1 MGLHLAPAGTPR
13 FRPLFWPT
21 VFTVPVVVLLL
32 GLGFWQIERLFWKR
46 ELIAQR
52 QAAATAAPIAA
63 PRSLEEARGMKFHP
77 VTDQGVFLHDKE
89 IFLGATSEAGRNGYQ
104 VLTPLREPGGR
115 IVFVNRGFI
124 PAEFKDRAVRSD
136 GQIAG
141 AVRVRGLLRL
151 PPTEKP
157 AWFLPD
163 NRADLNYWFWV
174 DLPAMAAADGLDR
187 VAPFYIDADAT
198 PNPGGWPKGAVTRL
212 ALRNDHLQYAIT
224 WFSLAVAL
232 IVIYF
237 LYHRRHV
244 RSG

>member
-1 MGLHLAPAGTPR
+1 
-13 FRPLFWPT
+13 LFWPT
-21 VFTVPVVVLLL
+21 VFTVPIVLLCL
-32 GLGFWQIERLFWKR
+32 GLGFWQVERLFWKR

-52 QAAATAAPIAA
+52 QAAVAAPAVAA
-63 PRSLEEARGMKFHP
+63 PRSPEEARSLEFHP
-77 VTDQGVFLHDKE
+77 VTDEGVFLHDRE

-104 VLTPLREPGGR
+104 VLTPLQEAGWR

-124 PAEFKDRAVRSD
+124 PAELKDPARRPD

-141 AVRVRGLLRL
+141 AVQVHGLLRL
-151 PPTEKP
+151 APADKP

-187 VAPFYIDADAT
+187 VEPFYIDADAT
-198 PNPGGWPKGAVTRL
+198 PNPGGWPKGAITRL
-212 ALRNDHLQYAIT
+212 ALPNDHLQYAIT

-237 LYHRRHV
+237 LYHRRNAG
-244 RSG
+244 SG